1 MISPTKT
8 QLGLGLELKFVPGD
22 YLKPSTQISDS
33 TGSLVMEK
41 QPTRASPEVGG
52 KSVVSIVMVV
62 LLPAPLDSEQAEH
75 LAGFGSDRLRIDR
88 CEHTEATGLAFYFNN
103 RTHRR

>member
-52 KSVVSIVMVV
+52 KSV
-62 LLPAPLDSEQAEH
+62 
-75 LAGFGSDRLRIDR
+75 G
-88 CEHTEATGLAFYFNN
+88 
-103 RTHRR
+103 